1 MDVISGIASAL
12 ALGAAAGLKDT
23 AEIAIKEG
31 YNALK
36 NLISLKLPA
45 ILPSL
50 VQLEQVPESK
60 ARRAVV
66 VEELERVQAS
76 DDEEILKL
84 AEELL
89 DRVAE
94 TAPRLAETVGVSL
107 TDIKGASLSIADI
120 RSSGSGVMIDRAEIE
135 GDISISGV
143 SAGVKDPSH
152 PKG

>member
-1 MDVISGIASAL
+1 VDVISGIASAL

-23 AEIAIKEG
+23 AEQAIKEG

-36 NLISLKLPA
+36 NLIGLKLPA
-45 ILPSL
+45 IFPSL
-50 VQLEQVPESK
+50 VQLEQAPESK

-66 VEELERVQAS
+66 VEELERVHAN

-89 DRVAE
+89 DRVE
-94 TAPRLAETVGVSL
+94 KTAPGLAETVGVSL
-107 TDIKGASLSIADI
+107 TDIKGASLTIANI
-120 RSSGSGVMIDRAEIE
+120 RSGGSGVRIDSAEIQ
-135 GDISISGV
+135 GDISINGV
-143 SAGVKDPSH
+143 RAGEKDPSR